1 MSLGYIEFVLD
12 NSVTMTW
19 CFPDESDN
27 YAETVLK
34 SLPRAVASVPSLWP
48 LEVANILLV
57 GERRRR
63 ISQADSAAFVRL
75 LQGLPIQIDADT
87 SDQAMTA
94 SLDLARAQ
102 GLSVYD
108 ATYLELSLR
117 RGIPIATL
125 DQKLRTAATA
135 LGVPL
140 YQPT

>member
-1 MSLGYIEFVLD
+1 MAIGFVEFVLD

-19 CFPDESDN
+19 CFPDESNN
-27 YAETVLK
+27 YAEDVLK
-34 SLPRAVASVPSLWP
+34 SLPHSVASVPSLWP

-63 ISQADSAAFVRL
+63 INQADSTAFVRL
-75 LQGLPIQIDADT
+75 LQGLPIQIDSST
-87 SDQAMTA
+87 CDQAMTS
-94 SLDLARAQ
+94 SLDLARAH

-125 DQKLRTAATA
+125 DHKLRTTATS
-135 LGVPL
+135 LGVHL